1 LEFAGVTAWIDE
13 NAETN
18 TRRIG
23 MRSMADGTSELRLRF
38 VVAWKVLM
46 QVNDD

>member
-1 LEFAGVTAWIDE
+1 
-13 NAETN
+13 
-18 TRRIG
+18 
-23 MRSMADGTSELRLRF
+23 MADGTSELRLRF